1 MPHISKRGS
10 LMPSSPI
17 RKLVPFAEKAEKN
30 GKNVIKLNI
39 GQPDIP
45 TSEKALEAIRNM
57 DVRVIEYAHSAGIE
71 SLRRKMVGYY
81 KRVNIDV
88 SFEDILITTG
98 GSEAITLSLLTCFN
112 ADDEILVPEPFYANY
127 YSFATSADV
136 KVVPITSTI
145 EEGFRL
151 PPISEFEKQI
161 TNKTRGII
169 ICNPNNPTGYVYSR
183 EEMEQIR
190 ELVLKY
196 DLFLLADE
204 VYREF
209 VYDGEQYTSAMHL
222 KGLEKHTILI
232 DSLSKRY
239 SATGLRTG
247 ALVTKNKELH
257 DTALKFCQARLS
269 APYIGQIAGEAA
281 LDSSEEYMKGMFNE
295 YLSRRDFVV
304 KALNEMPGVFTP
316 KPKGAFYVM
325 VKLPVDDAE
334 KFAIWML
341 DEFDHEGNTLMVA
354 PGAGFYSN
362 HDNLGKKEIRIAY
375 VLNKQHLALGMMC
388 LKKALEQYPGRLNE

>member
-169 ICNPNNPTGYVYSR
+169 ICNPNNPRDTSTVAKRWSKYANWCLNMICFYWQ
-183 EEMEQIR
+183 MKYIAN
-190 ELVLKY
+190 LYTMANNILLPCTLKAWRNIP
-196 DLFLLADE
+196 FLSIP
-204 VYREF
+204 YRKDIPPR
-209 VYDGEQYTSAMHL
+209 VCVQ
-222 KGLEKHTILI
+222 
-232 DSLSKRY
+232 
-239 SATGLRTG
+239 
-247 ALVTKNKELH
+247 
-257 DTALKFCQARLS
+257 
-269 APYIGQIAGEAA
+269 
-281 LDSSEEYMKGMFNE
+281 
-295 YLSRRDFVV
+295 
-304 KALNEMPGVFTP
+304 
-316 KPKGAFYVM
+316 
-325 VKLPVDDAE
+325 
-334 KFAIWML
+334 
-341 DEFDHEGNTLMVA
+341 
-354 PGAGFYSN
+354 
-362 HDNLGKKEIRIAY
+362 
-375 VLNKQHLALGMMC
+375 
-388 LKKALEQYPGRLNE
+388 GR